1 MLAKGQEIKQKI
13 TRFNMIYG
21 ISNVFIRHMDA
32 EYPENRPNQIT
43 HSSAYP
49 LGPTEGDTV
58 QLYGSDRVQL
68 YGLDTVKR
76 ESLEF
81 QQGFFRQGGFQV
93 QYS

>member
-32 EYPENRPNQIT
+32 EYQENRPNQIT
-43 HSSAYP
+43 CSSAYP

-58 QLYGSDRVQL
+58 QLYGSD
-68 YGLDTVKR
+68 TVKR
-76 ESLEF
+76 VSLEF
-81 QQGFFRQGGFQV
+81 QQGFFRQGSFQV